1 MPGSENSTAAWQQKC
16 KKSNFYYPVWNL
28 NSPMGL
34 PRRKINANSM
44 KQLEPNSIN
53 SDNKTNY
60 EGKLIFP
67 SGFLWGSAT
76 SAHQVEGGNFNDWT
90 EWEKTN
96 AQRLADE
103 AKRERQKWQQEKF
116 PEMFNP
122 QNYISGQACDHY
134 NRFEQD
140 FDIAKQLG
148 QNAHRFSIEWSRIEP
163 EEGKFSEKEIEHYR
177 QVIKALKERGL
188 EPFVTLWHWSLP
200 IWLAKK
206 GGVKNK
212 DFPKHFELYVKKI
225 VEALGREVKYW
236 LTINEPE
243 IYALNSYYRARWT
256 PQKKGIFNFYFSM
269 RSLMKA
275 HKRAYRAIK
284 KITPLSMVGVVCN
297 LSDFKSSE
305 GVVNAILKII
315 FERFWNHRFL
325 ERVRHQ
331 LDFIGLNFYFHNR
344 IDYGLNKNK
353 NEIISDAGW
362 DTHPEGIENVLM
374 SLKRYDR
381 PVYITESGMADKED
395 KNRGWFIRETI
406 GAVSR
411 AISGGVNVQ
420 GYFHWSLMD
429 NFEWDKGFWPRF
441 GLVEVD
447 YKTFER
453 KIRPSAL
460 EYAKICKNNILEI

>member
-1 MPGSENSTAAWQQKC
+1 MMEYK
-16 KKSNFYYPVWNL
+16 
-28 NSPMGL
+28 
-34 PRRKINANSM
+34 
-44 KQLEPNSIN
+44 
-53 SDNKTNY
+53 
-60 EGKLIFP
+60 FP
-67 SGFLWGSAT
+67 DGFLWGVAT

-90 EWEKTN
+90 EWEKAN
-96 AQRLADE
+96 AKRLSEE
-103 AKRERQKWQQEKF
+103 AKDKWESWQQEKF
-116 PEMFNP
+116 PEMLEP
-122 QNYISGQACDHY
+122 ENYISGRACDHY
-134 NRFEQD
+134 NRYEQD

-148 QNAHRFSIEWSRIEP
+148 HNAHRFSIEWSRIEP
-163 EEGKFSEKEIEHYR
+163 EEGKFNEQEIEHYR

-200 IWLAKK
+200 LWLAQK
-206 GGVKNK
+206 GGVKNR
-212 DFPKHFELYVKKI
+212 DFPKHFEQYVKKI
-225 VEALGREVKYW
+225 VKELGRDVKYW

-275 HKRAYRAIK
+275 HRRAYRAIK
-284 KITPLSMVGVVCN
+284 KITPFSMVGVVCN

-305 GVVNAILKII
+305 GVINAILKII

-325 ERVRHQ
+325 KRVSHQ

-344 IDYGLNKNK
+344 INYGLNKNK
-353 NEIISDAGW
+353 NEIISDVGW

-374 SLKRYDR
+374 SLKRYDK

-395 KNRGWFIRETI
+395 KDRTWFIRETL

-411 AISGGVNVQ
+411 AIIGGVNVQ
-420 GYFHWSLMD
+420 GYFYWSLLD

-441 GLVEVD
+441 GLVEID
-447 YKTFER
+447 YKTLER
-453 KIRPSAL
+453 KIKPSAL
-460 EYAKICKNNILEI
+460 EYAKICKNNKLEI